1 MSAFFAS
8 STASHGQIWD
18 VDIYVRASR
27 EDGDKEQSETISNQI
42 TMPIVATRQSGR
54 LARFKG
60 KSRRQQREPVEPFG
74 GSKTS
79 GNIET

>member
-42 TMPIVATRQSGR
+42 TMLTC
-54 LARFKG
+54 LLY
-60 KSRRQQREPVEPFG
+60 
-74 GSKTS
+74 TS
-79 GNIET
+79 DAADE

>member
-42 TMPIVATRQSGR
+42 TMRSSGCTRS
-54 LARFKG
+54 AKMTVF
-60 KSRRQQREPVEPFG
+60 PV
-74 GSKTS
+74 
-79 GNIET
+79 

>member
-1 MSAFFAS
+1 MVHWEETFMSAFFAS

-42 TMPIVATRQSGR
+42 TMLTDLSMGGRSSGCTRS
-54 LARFKG
+54 AKMTVF
-60 KSRRQQREPVEPFG
+60 PV
-74 GSKTS
+74 
-79 GNIET
+79 